1 MGLKNTSD
9 DLMYTTRRKTGF
21 IGFMVAIESMKGIF
35 AELVERKEAPMK
47 YILTYKFSKD
57 HLELFFGAIRSSGG
71 FNNNPTAQQFT
82 AAYKRLL
89 LRSSVHWQNGNCHKQ
104 DETSMLEVIGD
115 TVATKDHHQVTIN
128 DAAIIR
134 KYDLQGNSQQHDDDY
149 SDAPTISTIS
159 QFKKATISYI
169 AGYVVG
175 MVQKKMIC
183 STCCAALGSRQHKA
197 ESSFLS
203 LKDRGNLLKPTASVI
218 NVCLETEK
226 CFQRF
231 LLSTDGKLP
240 QSKGLPSA
248 IASTVL
254 SEIDMA
260 NTFQDLDEHML
271 DTTVDDN
278 HLFKLIKSI
287 SESYSKVRLYQ
298 LGKTAM
304 EVSKN
309 KVRKK
314 LNKLVLFNHQ

>member
-1 MGLKNTSD
+1 MWLGNKLKLAHIRWWQQKMKINLAAQTFSASVADILNSRNPCAKGFKAALLKSNKASWESFLHEANDYIMGLKNTSD

-57 HLELFFGAIRSSGG
+57 YLELFFGAIRSSGG

-89 LRSSVHWQNGNCHKQ
+89 LRSSVHGQNRNCHKQ

-197 ESSFLS
+197 E
-203 LKDRGNLLKPTASVI
+203 
-218 NVCLETEK
+218 
-226 CFQRF
+226 
-231 LLSTDGKLP
+231 
-240 QSKGLPSA
+240 
-248 IASTVL
+248 
-254 SEIDMA
+254 EI
-260 NTFQDLDEHML
+260 
-271 DTTVDDN
+271 
-278 HLFKLIKSI
+278 
-287 SESYSKVRLYQ
+287 Y
-298 LGKTAM
+298 
-304 EVSKN
+304 
-309 KVRKK
+309 
-314 LNKLVLFNHQ
+314 